1 LDQARALA
9 IYEEL
14 KRRFKRPELPNLFK
28 DPFQVLVITIIS
40 QNTNDKNTLRAYA
53 NLEAKGLVDPK
64 SILEASEE
72 ELQEALKV
80 AGLYRNK
87 ARKLKELAS
96 MVMEEYG
103 GDLRR
108 ILDLPLE
115 EARAKLLALP
125 GVGYK
130 TADVVLLF
138 CAGKPVIPV
147 DTHVNR
153 TAKRLGFVDEEAG
166 YEEVRLS
173 LQRYYPPEYYLD
185 LHLLLISL
193 GREYCKAGK
202 PLCERCPLRTYCSY
216 ATKLAG

>member
-1 LDQARALA
+1 MDQARALA

-138 CAGKPVIPV
+138 CA
-147 DTHVNR
+147 
-153 TAKRLGFVDEEAG
+153 
-166 YEEVRLS
+166 
-173 LQRYYPPEYYLD
+173 
-185 LHLLLISL
+185 
-193 GREYCKAGK
+193 
-202 PLCERCPLRTYCSY
+202 
-216 ATKLAG
+216 